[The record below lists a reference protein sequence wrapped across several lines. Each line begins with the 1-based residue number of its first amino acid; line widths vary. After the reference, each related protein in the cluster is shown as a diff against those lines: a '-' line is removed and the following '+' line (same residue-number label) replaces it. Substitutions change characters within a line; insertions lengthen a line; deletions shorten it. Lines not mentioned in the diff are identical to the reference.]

1 MQSIEAGVRVIA
13 IGLERWLMLE
23 RFQQDRMLGTS
34 KDVAEMTTLPGRPLR
49 SYADF
54 AKETL
59 AQWQG

>member
-23 RFQQDRMLGTS
+23 RFQQDGMLGTS
-34 KDVAEMTTLPGRPLR
+34 KDVAEMTTLRGRPLR